1 MDDEWSPFEQWSLT
15 AIRDWA
21 GATFPNAFAGLPS
34 VDEIV
39 FVKLDEEMM
48 EISPFRLPT
57 NALKKLMCIGLWDGI
72 PCDPPDRVYA
82 FLHGSHYSQVGYIRE
97 ESHLTPRRYRR
108 VFPADMKKVDVEEPL
123 CFIAHGSERATLTR
137 LGTLVSYYFVAAGH
151 VSQFS
156 VEESFVEKFEEACL
170 YIEHGWPVIEDPH
183 PESDRLPSDLQNQ
196 SAEVASD
203 DNLPEAGSV
212 FAKLEDLGGFRSDD
226 TMCMGTS
233 SSIASSPIRPSARA
247 RPQAAKR
254 HLLCDQSSVDDMLP
268 NINVACSSLE
278 NGNKRLKF
286 SLTETRAKDTMLIAA
301 LRTENA
307 KLETRNRELE
317 REKITATHDK
327 PDNDNNERKIAKMHD
342 VFKRRFQRAQKNT
355 DQADQRA
362 RAAFEATNK
371 QHVKEKELEKQLHEQ
386 TARADAAEKKIADIQ
401 AYLGHH
407 G

>member
-1 MDDEWSPFEQWSLT
+1 MDDEWSPFKQWSLT

-156 VEESFVEKFEEACL
+156 AEESFVEKFEEACL

-233 SSIASSPIRPSARA
+233 SCGYLRLYPPIKTHFLIIHQPSPA
-247 RPQAAKR
+247 PQYAPA
-254 HLLCDQSSVDDMLP
+254 P
-268 NINVACSSLE
+268 E
-278 NGNKRLKF
+278 
-286 SLTETRAKDTMLIAA
+286 
-301 LRTENA
+301 
-307 KLETRNRELE
+307 
-317 REKITATHDK
+317 
-327 PDNDNNERKIAKMHD
+327 PDH
-342 VFKRRFQRAQKNT
+342 
-355 DQADQRA
+355 
-362 RAAFEATNK
+362 
-371 QHVKEKELEKQLHEQ
+371 KQLSGTYSAINRASMICCQ
-386 TARADAAEKKIADIQ
+386 TSTLHVVHSKMATRGSNSA
-401 AYLGHH
+401 
-407 G
+407 